1 MPKKMMKQRVEKV
14 MEKNP
19 NLSNKEIYAVVHGH
33 PVNSDWL
40 KEVNLEGLAFKRVK
54 YEMTNTEFGMLLRTW
69 RRQNEQ
75 K

>member
-1 MPKKMMKQRVEKV
+1 
-14 MEKNP
+14 MEIEP
-19 NLSNKEIYAVVHGH
+19 NLTNKEIFDIVYGYA
-33 PVNSDWL
+33 
-40 KEVNLEGLAFKRVK
+40 NLGDLSFSRVK